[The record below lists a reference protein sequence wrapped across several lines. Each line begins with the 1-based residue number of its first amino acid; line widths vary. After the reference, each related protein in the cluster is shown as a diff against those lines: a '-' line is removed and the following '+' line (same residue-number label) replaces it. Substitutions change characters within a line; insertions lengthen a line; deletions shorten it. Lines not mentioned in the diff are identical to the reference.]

1 MVDAPKWRTTGDW
14 FDVCKCTIPC
24 PCTFAQAPS
33 EGDCEGI
40 LAWHIREGNYGDVR
54 LDGLN
59 VLAVGAFDGNIWEG
73 ETKATMGIF
82 LDERAD
88 EAQRGALQM
97 IFGGQTGGW
106 PGEFASMIGEVR
118 GIEYAPIEFEI
129 ADDLAFLAGR
139 DPGQGGSSRRGPERA
154 DFTVRR
160 CPRPG
165 AQRSRRRGR
174 PWAGCDLGEG
184 DCEPQY
190 RRIRL
195 QVRLGG
201 SLEQALPLRLVRPVG
216 NAATIRLR
224 TYGGDQVSTWSVL
237 RLSCRSRSPV
247 GLVKQPGTNVSA
259 DTDLALAA

>member
-1 MVDAPKWRTTGDW
+1 MADAPKWRTTGDW

-59 VLAVGAFDGNIWEG
+59 VLAVGTFDGNIWEG

-97 IFGGQTGGW
+97 IFGGQAGGW

-129 ADDLAFLAGR
+129 ADDLAYWRAEIPGRVEARAEALSGPTSPSAGAR
-139 DPGQGGSSRRGPERA
+139 VQLHNAPGAEIGPGQ
-154 DFTVRR
+154 V
-160 CPRPG
+160 
-165 AQRSRRRGR
+165 
-174 PWAGCDLGEG
+174 
-184 DCEPQY
+184 
-190 RRIRL
+190 
-195 QVRLGG
+195 
-201 SLEQALPLRLVRPVG
+201 
-216 NAATIRLR
+216 ATWGKA
-224 TYGGDQVSTWSVL
+224 TA
-237 RLSCRSRSPV
+237 SRSTDAFGFKFDWV
-247 GLVKQPGTNVSA
+247 GRSSKHFPFDWSGP
-259 DTDLALAA
+259 